1 ARMRRRALATARLLW
16 RISSRGTTGNVPV
29 GGPVATTPPATEFDL
44 PPTLGTF
51 PVWVKARRWSGPVV
65 TAATTFVNTAPW
77 SDGPAGAFGIVDQAS
92 IIWSARASPSSPSTS
107 RVSRR
112 SRPISST
119 EESDRSRWSSRWRV
133 VPPRGRITWLLLTRP
148 PDNSTCCFIQFG
160 TNGLQHE
167 RRPAGRGLRTTAG
180 GRNVA
185 SATSVEG

>member
-1 ARMRRRALATARLLW
+1 MAAVQVNNFREVGARMRRRALATARLLW

-92 IIWSARASPSSPSTS
+92 IIWSARASPSSP
-107 RVSRR
+107 
-112 SRPISST
+112 
-119 EESDRSRWSSRWRV
+119 
-133 VPPRGRITWLLLTRP
+133 
-148 PDNSTCCFIQFG
+148 
-160 TNGLQHE
+160 
-167 RRPAGRGLRTTAG
+167 
-180 GRNVA
+180 RNVA
-185 SATSVEG
+185 